1 MRNLNMSKSSPTPS
15 RRLASRWHDGTNV
28 STHLFLSAGMALL
41 ISILVASYM
50 QASAGLEALNQ
61 FGESNEH
68 AHQLDD
74 LNVLL
79 LDTLSTARG
88 YALTRDAD
96 DLAVYREL
104 AAKINDTLRS
114 IEQQNKDTPH
124 TAELIIKANTVSRR
138 IDLAVQQIE
147 KAIVLD
153 KSWFDTTNQ
162 LMEDYKRQHN
172 LIKTQLLTQSLE
184 DVRRSVKGFEY
195 ARIST
200 VLLAIASLLLL
211 VLSIAQRQK
220 QQELLEKIRQ
230 LLTAKNERLEREVQ
244 ARTEELTSLA
254 TYLTDVREAE
264 KLHLAREMH
273 DELGALLTA
282 AKLDADWIERTLP
295 AEALALVA
303 QRLTRLRH
311 NLVGGIT
318 LKRRFTNDLRPALLY
333 DLGLIEAL
341 RALIEEFRNIDEVEV
356 DLDLPETEPELSE
369 AVSLSLFRIVQEAF
383 TNIRKYAQ
391 AHRVSV
397 SLRTTA
403 NSIGLT
409 IEDDG
414 IGFDPDS
421 PRLSRHGLAGIKHR
435 VFTHGGQLDIHTA
448 PGAGVKLHV
457 TLPV

>member
-1 MRNLNMSKSSPTPS
+1 
-15 RRLASRWHDGTNV
+15 
-28 STHLFLSAGMALL
+28 MALL

-50 QASAGLEALNQ
+50 QASAGLEALNKL
-61 FGESNEH
+61 GESSEH

-79 LDTLSTARG
+79 LDTQSTARG
-88 YALTRDAD
+88 YALTRDAG

-124 TAELIIKANTVSRR
+124 TAELIIKAHMLSRR

-147 KAIVLD
+147 GGTVLE
-153 KSWFDTTNQ
+153 KPWFDTTNQ
-162 LMEDYKRQHN
+162 LMDDYKRQHN
-172 LIKTQLLTQSLE
+172 LIKTQLLTQRLE

-230 LLTAKNERLEREVQ
+230 LLTAKNQRLEREVQ
-244 ARTEELTSLA
+244 ARTEELTNLA

-264 KLHLAREMH
+264 KRHLARELH

-295 AEALALVA
+295 PETQALVA
-303 QRLTRLRH
+303 QRLTRLRQ

-318 LKRRFTNDLRPALLY
+318 LKRTLINDLRPALLH

-356 DLDLPETEPELSE
+356 VLDLPETEPELTE

-391 AHRVSV
+391 ARRVSV
-397 SLRTTA
+397 SLRTTE
-403 NSIGLT
+403 NTIELT

-414 IGFDPDS
+414 IGFDADS

-435 VFTHGGQLDIHTA
+435 VFTHGGQLDIHTT
-448 PGAGVKLHV
+448 PGTGVRLHV